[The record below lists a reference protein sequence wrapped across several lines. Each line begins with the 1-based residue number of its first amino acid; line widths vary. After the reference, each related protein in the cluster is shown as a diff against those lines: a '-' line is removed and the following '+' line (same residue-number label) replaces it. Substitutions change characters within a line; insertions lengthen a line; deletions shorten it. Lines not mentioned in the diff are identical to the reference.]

1 MTGDWQED
9 WAERPEPPTPPPS
22 SRGRHSRP
30 PQDYG
35 DQDPYGPADEYPQP
49 DPYATPTS
57 YDQPDPYGQPGPYGQ
72 PDTYP
77 GPGQSGPPD
86 PYATADH
93 SAQLDPL
100 TAPGR
105 FAPPD
110 PLTAPGR
117 FAPDPSAVADPYAT
131 RPRRVPAPEPGPP
144 IGPPD
149 GAATQAYDRPAYP
162 PGDPYGGRSQGRH
175 GSPAAPAGPGN
186 QNGYGPGD
194 QNSHGRTDSYDPLS
208 APAGSNGYGPPDLS
222 APAGS
227 NGYGPPDSFDAPAGR
242 GSRNGH
248 GTASYAQPDDGPF
261 RWRPSPETSEPD
273 GLAPLP
279 GFQGGPDRGPSPARR
294 DWDPP
299 QERDWD
305 PPQQRDWD
313 PGPDDSAVGLA
324 EPVSG
329 PMPPGPMPPG
339 PVSPGPVP
347 PGPMPR
353 GPVPP
358 GARQRGADQRA
369 EPQDWDDA
377 PQGRPGGGN
386 GEGGLVPGF
395 GDSGSGRGRGGRKRR
410 RVGRVLAPLLALV
423 LLVALGV
430 GGYKIYRHF
439 QSPDFTGPGTGVV
452 TVQVLNGDTA
462 TSLAPRLV
470 KAGVVASTKS
480 FVSAAKDSKNPAGLQ
495 PGFFRMRHHM
505 NSALAYALLLNPK
518 ARIQSVVA
526 IPEGLRE
533 TQILTTL
540 EQKTGASASAFA
552 KALTDTSALGLPAYA
567 NGKAEGY
574 LFPATYNFNPGT
586 SPLSMLQTMV
596 ARYNQEAASI
606 NITAAAKTAQLTP
619 NQVITV
625 ASILEAEAGAPK
637 YYADVAE
644 VIYNRLNDGMFLGL
658 DSTVNYALHR
668 SGVSLTTTQL
678 HVNSP
683 YNTFIH
689 KGLPPGPIDS
699 PGNAAIEG
707 ALHPAHGDLLYF
719 VTVNVKTGLTK
730 FATTAAGFQ
739 QLENECNQNNSC

>member
-35 DQDPYGPADEYPQP
+35 DQDEYAPADEYPQP
-49 DPYATPTS
+49 DPYATPTP

-77 GPGQSGPPD
+77 GPGQFGPPD

-93 SAQLDPL
+93 PAQLDPL

-131 RPRRVPAPEPGPP
+131 RPHRVPAPEPGPP

-149 GAATQAYDRPAYP
+149 AAATQAYDRPAYP
-162 PGDPYGGRSQGRH
+162 PADPYGGQSQGRH
-175 GSPAAPAGPGN
+175 GSPAAPAGPGD

-194 QNSHGRTDSYDPLS
+194 QNGYGPGGQNGYGPGGQNGHARTDSYDPPS
-208 APAGSNGYGPPDLS
+208 APQGR
-222 APAGS
+222 

-242 GSRNGH
+242 GSSNGH

-261 RWRPSPETSEPD
+261 RWRPSPETSGPQ

-279 GFQGGPDRGPSPARR
+279 EFQGGPDRGPSPAPR

-299 QERDWD
+299 HERDWD

-339 PVSPGPVP
+339 PARPGPAR
-347 PGPMPR
+347 PGPAR
-353 GPVPP
+353 P
-358 GARQRGADQRA
+358 GARQRGADQRD

-377 PQGRPGGGN
+377 PQARPGGGN
-386 GEGGLVPGF
+386 GGGGLVPGF

-410 RVGRVLAPLLALV
+410 RVGRVLAPMLALV
-423 LLVALGV
+423 LLVVLGI

-439 QSPDFTGPGTGVV
+439 QSPDFTGPGTGDV

-470 KAGVVASTKS
+470 SAGVVASTKS

-495 PGFFRMRHHM
+495 PGFFRLHHHM

-540 EQKTGASASAFA
+540 EQKTGTSASAFA
-552 KALTDTSALGLPAYA
+552 KALTDTSALGLPSYA

-586 SPLSMLQTMV
+586 SALSMLQTMV
-596 ARYNQEAASI
+596 ARYNQEATSI

-668 SGVSLTTTQL
+668 FGVSLTTTQL

-699 PGNAAIEG
+699 PGNAAIEA
-707 ALHPAHGDLLYF
+707 ALHPAHGPLLYF
-719 VTVNVKTGLTK
+719 VTVNIKTGLTK

>member
-1 MTGDWQED
+1 VTGDWQED

-35 DQDPYGPADEYPQP
+35 DQDEYAPADEYPQP
-49 DPYATPTS
+49 DPYATPTP

-77 GPGQSGPPD
+77 GPGQFGPPD

-93 SAQLDPL
+93 PAQLDPL

-131 RPRRVPAPEPGPP
+131 RPHRVPAPEPGPP

-162 PGDPYGGRSQGRH
+162 PADPYGGRSQGRH
-175 GSPAAPAGPGN
+175 GSPAAPAGPGD

-194 QNSHGRTDSYDPLS
+194 QNGYGPGGQNGHARTDSYDPPS
-208 APAGSNGYGPPDLS
+208 APQGR
-222 APAGS
+222 

-242 GSRNGH
+242 GSSNGH

-261 RWRPSPETSEPD
+261 RWRPSPETSGPQ

-279 GFQGGPDRGPSPARR
+279 EFQGGPDRGPSPAPR

-299 QERDWD
+299 HERDWD

-339 PVSPGPVP
+339 PARPGPAR
-347 PGPMPR
+347 PGPAR
-353 GPVPP
+353 P
-358 GARQRGADQRA
+358 GARQRGADQRD

-377 PQGRPGGGN
+377 PQARPGGGN
-386 GEGGLVPGF
+386 GGGGLVPGF

-410 RVGRVLAPLLALV
+410 RVGRVLAPMLALV
-423 LLVALGV
+423 LLVVLGI

-439 QSPDFTGPGTGVV
+439 QSPDFTGPGTGDV

-495 PGFFRMRHHM
+495 PGFFRLHHHM

-540 EQKTGASASAFA
+540 EQKTGTSASAFA
-552 KALTDTSALGLPAYA
+552 KALTDTSALGLPSYA

-586 SPLSMLQTMV
+586 SALSMLQTMV
-596 ARYNQEAASI
+596 ARYNQEATSI

-668 SGVSLTTTQL
+668 FGVSLTTTQL

-699 PGNAAIEG
+699 PGNAAIEA
-707 ALHPAHGDLLYF
+707 ALHPAHGPLLYF
-719 VTVNVKTGLTK
+719 VTVNIKTGLTK